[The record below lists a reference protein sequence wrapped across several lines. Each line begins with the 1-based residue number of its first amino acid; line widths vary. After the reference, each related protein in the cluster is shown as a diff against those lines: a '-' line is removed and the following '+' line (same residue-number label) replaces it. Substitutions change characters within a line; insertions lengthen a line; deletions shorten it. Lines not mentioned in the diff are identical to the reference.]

1 MNFIASYSK
10 EKDIQNYL
18 NAGWKFTYR
27 KHGRENIQEE
37 LLKRFPESF
46 RTSLVQAPD
55 EPAARKVVEDWLA
68 SKNAEYQRLT
78 DLTIK
83 TIQMVL
89 NKEKN
94 YIIQTLESVYKEKFP
109 FDEISVFLT
118 TFPIHPYSFEN
129 RWFMIGRMSHVPGMI
144 GTAKHELNHFMF
156 YYYFLDELTKRG
168 LKKEKRE
175 QLKEA
180 LAVLTNPEG
189 TDKPAVKELE
199 NHIKSLSGKPVRE
212 IVESCLQS
220 GLL

>member
-1 MNFIASYSK
+1 MNFITSYSK

-18 NAGWKFTYR
+18 NAGWRFTYM
-27 KHGRENIQEE
+27 KHGRENIQEN

-46 RTSLVQAPD
+46 RTALTQAPD
-55 EPAARKVVEDWLA
+55 ETSARKVVEDWLN
-68 SKNAEYQRLT
+68 SKDTEYQRIT

-89 NKEKN
+89 DQEKS
-94 YIIQTLESVYKEKFP
+94 YIIQLLESVYQEKFP

-156 YYYFLDELTKRG
+156 YYYFLDDLTKRG
-168 LKKEKRE
+168 IKKEKRE

-180 LAVLTNPEG
+180 LAILTNPEG
-189 TDKPAVKELE
+189 NDKPAVKELE
-199 NHIKSLSGKPVRE
+199 NFIKPLAGKPARE
-212 IVESCLQS
+212 IIESCVQS